1 MRSLRVI
8 VYFFL
13 VVLCMVI
20 VPVLAQDDCPA
31 LVQSAIKAVG
41 DLCAATGLNQACYG
55 NLSLKAEAQADVS
68 SLVFD
73 KPGDVARVANLKTL
87 RVDPFDDVKKEWGVA
102 LMRLQ
107 ANIPDTLPGQSVSFL
122 VFGDVQ
128 LTNKVASTD
137 SPSVTL
143 TSNTVLLGDPQDS
156 TSIVGGLASGDKVF
170 ALSQS
175 ADKQWVRVELD
186 GSDSRT

>member
-1 MRSLRVI
+1 MLMRILRGV
-8 VYFFL
+8 VYFCL
-13 VVLCMVI
+13 TVLCI
-20 VPVLAQDDCPA
+20 VSVLAQVADCPTM
-31 LVQSAIKAVG
+31 VQSAIKAVG

-55 NLSLKAEAQADVS
+55 NLSLQAEPQAGVT

-87 RVDPFDDVKKEWGVA
+87 KVDPFDETKNEWGVA

-128 LTNKVASTD
+128 LENKVASPA
-137 SPSVTL
+137 SPLITL

-156 TSIVGGLASGDKVF
+156 TSIVGGLAS
-170 ALSQS
+170 
-175 ADKQWVRVELD
+175 
-186 GSDSRT
+186 